1 MRDWLLKTD
10 TKKKVGRPK
19 LADDREVKKAVVL
32 IAFSLLLCFIL
43 GFSFVCQVK
52 KINPIDQVYSLS
64 FSKLFGSLQNKNGFM
79 VKENYDDENN
89 YIMEIEPT
97 AIVNSYSGS
106 YKYVLYKLTGS
117 SWEEV
122 ETKVYSKKTKSIKVK
137 INSLENKNET
147 YKISLYIL
155 NGSKIKKSF
164 APIKWEY
171 SDSSNQAEKHAYKV
185 FTVKGYYSP
194 IKTSEA
200 KEVNSKKEVIHT
212 FTDKINP
219 RLFNLSV
226 PFYNYRT
233 LVKYTDEVGKE
244 IILEDNK
251 SNIGKSV
258 YKIPNVN
265 KISTVTF
272 MVWPYNISKKELEEI
287 KLSNWKLEIDSN
299 GDYYVKGVYTLKPE
313 RNYKN

>member
-1 MRDWLLKTD
+1 MKDWLLKTD
-10 TKKKVGRPK
+10 TKNKVGRPR
-19 LADDREVKKAVVL
+19 LADDKEVKKAVIL

-52 KINPIDQVYSLS
+52 NVNPVEQAYSFT
-64 FSKLFGSLQNKNGFM
+64 FSKLFGSLQNKNGFV
-79 VKENYDDENN
+79 VKENYDNENN
-89 YIMEIEPT
+89 YIMEIKPT
-97 AIVNSYSGS
+97 AVVNSYSGS

-117 SWEEV
+117 SWKEI
-122 ETKVYSKKTKSIKVK
+122 ETEVYSYKTKSIKVK

-147 YKISLYIL
+147 YKICLYIL

-164 APIKWEY
+164 APTKWQY

-194 IKTSEA
+194 VKTSET
-200 KEVNSKKEVIHT
+200 KEVNSKKEVINVS
-212 FTDKINP
+212 TDKINS
-219 RLFNLSV
+219 RLFTLSV
-226 PFYNYRT
+226 PSYNYRI

-244 IILEDNK
+244 ITLEDNK
-251 SNIGKSV
+251 NATSQSV

-272 MVWPYNISKKELEEI
+272 MVWPYNISKKELEKI
-287 KLSNWKLEIDSN
+287 KLSNWNLETDTN
-299 GDYYVKGVYTLKPE
+299 GNYYVKGVYTLKPE
-313 RNYKN
+313 KNYKN